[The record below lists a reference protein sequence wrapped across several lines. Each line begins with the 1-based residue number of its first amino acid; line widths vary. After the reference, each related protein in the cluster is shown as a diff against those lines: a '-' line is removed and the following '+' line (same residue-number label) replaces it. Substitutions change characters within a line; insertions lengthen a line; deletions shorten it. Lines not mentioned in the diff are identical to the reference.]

1 MDTENNEYKS
11 GLMLTRKVG
20 QKVMLMIGEE
30 KIWITLEL
38 IRKNNK
44 AVSLRFNASDKVAIF
59 RGELLDNGT
68 DEYFVYEK

>member
-30 KIWITLEL
+30 KIWVTLER
-38 IRKNNK
+38 INKK
-44 AVSLRFNASDKVAIF
+44 AVSLRFNASEKVAIF
-59 RGELLDNGT
+59 RGELLD
-68 DEYFVYEK
+68 DEK